1 MSSPTRDCFLPK
13 SMSHSL
19 RAVLGAP
26 GFAGPVGTLD
36 WTVGLKP
43 GSRLAVSLASG
54 LRFGPAISFIGRC
67 ESFLEGHLEPD
78 PGGDGSGFSQAC
90 PALMSPACSAPAAPP
105 DGGSP

>member
-78 PGGDGSGFSQAC
+78 SRSRPGRPGTGMPGLHEPGLLSTRGT
-90 PALMSPACSAPAAPP
+90 
-105 DGGSP
+105 